1 MPPVTPVIPS
11 TITVHLGPP
20 DSAAPNVTVPFV
32 DYIKNAASSE
42 VYPTWEPAALRA
54 NILAIISYALNRVY
68 TEYYR
73 SRGYD
78 FDITNTTAYDQAY
91 VDGRSIFE
99 NISQIT
105 DELFNDYLRRQ
116 GFVEPLAAKFCNG
129 TTSTCAGLSQW
140 GSQSLAEQ
148 GYNSLQILR
157 MYYGEDI
164 EIVTDA
170 PVADIPDSY
179 PGTPLRRGDTGPA
192 VVTIQAALNRI
203 GQNYP
208 AIPNIAPVSGVF
220 DTGTEAAV
228 RRFQEIFDLTADGI
242 VGKATWYAIVRLYV
256 AVQKLAELQS
266 LGQVYYENSWEFP
279 SDLREGNSGARV
291 THLQYLLAVLA
302 YFIPQLPEV
311 AINGYYGPQTRSAVL
326 AFQAWKGLGQ
336 TGIVSTADWD
346 AIYGEYLGVED
357 RVFRDSALYPA
368 AGTQQVRHTQYP
380 GEPQSPGKQDPKEA
394 AT

>member
-179 PGTPLRRGDTGPA
+179 PGTPMRRGDTGPA

-326 AFQAWKGLGQ
+326 AFQSWKGLSQ

-346 AIYGEYLGVED
+346 DIYGEYLGVED
-357 RVFRDSALYPA
+357 RIFRDSALYPA
-368 AGTQQVRHTQYP
+368 DGTQQVRHTQYP

>member
-179 PGTPLRRGDTGPA
+179 PGTPMRRGDTGPA

-220 DTGTEAAV
+220 DAGTETAV

-266 LGQVYYENSWEFP
+266 LGQVDYENSWEFP

-368 AGTQQVRHTQYP
+368 DGTQQVRHTQYP
-380 GEPQSPGKQDPKEA
+380 GEPQSPGKQDRKEA

>member
-368 AGTQQVRHTQYP
+368 DGTQQVRHTQYP

>member
-220 DTGTEAAV
+220 DAGTEAAV

-357 RVFRDSALYPA
+357 RIFRDSALYPA
-368 AGTQQVRHTQYP
+368 DGTQQVRHTQYP